1 MKTKSMLKV
10 LFLSVLMVSFVNTFS
25 QCCGSKKSC
34 EKKCDHS
41 SVSTDKSTS
50 TSNDAGL
57 KTETFLVKG
66 NCGMC
71 QERIVKAAKSVKGVK
86 KAQWNSENKMLTVSY
101 DASKVKIDDI
111 HNAVAKVG
119 HDTQIAKADNTV
131 YDKLH
136 GCCKYDRN

>member
-1 MKTKSMLKV
+1 
-10 LFLSVLMVSFVNTFS
+10 
-25 QCCGSKKSC
+25 
-34 EKKCDHS
+34 
-41 SVSTDKSTS
+41 
-50 TSNDAGL
+50 
-57 KTETFLVKG
+57 
-66 NCGMC
+66 
-71 QERIVKAAKSVKGVK
+71 VKGVK
-86 KAQWNSENKMLTVSY
+86 KAQWNSENKMLTVSF